1 MFRIINSIIMGYN
14 KEYTWKDEQDALWD
28 VWSEIKTEVDV
39 VRTLPEE
46 ISLIE
51 LKAIYQA
58 LHNNDGNRT
67 KAAAELGIGRTNLI
81 AKIRKYKTELEDIFG
96 FTFEPVPV
104 HWTSPINE
112 ITKNN
117 LKKKFFKIYF
127 F

>member
-1 MFRIINSIIMGYN
+1 MGYN

-58 LHNNDGNRT
+58 LYNNDGNRT

-81 AKIRKYKTELEDIFG
+81 AKIRKYKTELEDIFNDSEKSL
-96 FTFEPVPV
+96 TQC
-104 HWTSPINE
+104 
-112 ITKNN
+112 
-117 LKKKFFKIYF
+117 
-127 F
+127 